1 MKIALIKQANGFLK
15 PYSEFDFEAL
25 KKIKANEIFEV
36 EYKQSRNIKFHRKM
50 FSLFNLAFENQSDYR
65 SLDEMRYDLTI
76 VSGYY
81 DEYVNLITGEIYK
94 KAKSISFA
102 SMDETEFSE
111 YYEKVKETICKWL
124 GITNEQIEE
133 EIQQYF

>member
-1 MKIALIKQANGFLK
+1 MKIALIKQPNGLLK
-15 PYSEFDFEAL
+15 PYSEFDYEAL
-25 KKIKANEIFEV
+25 NKIKANEVFEV
-36 EYKQSRNIKFHRKM
+36 EYKKARNIKFHKKA
-50 FSLFNLAFENQSDYR
+50 FALFNLAFENQQDYR
-65 SLDEMRYDLTI
+65 SLDAMRYDLTI

-81 DEYVNLITGEIYK
+81 DEHVNLITGEIFK